1 LWDIFVPITQ
11 ANRCAAGGGI
21 CSFFWDTFRIAVQ
34 KGGAAGLEK
43 INVPV
48 IVQLP
53 QVRAPGLC
61 KTRGK
66 GGLKACLHPSESCLL
81 FRIATDIGNTFYHLS
96 IEILPGRAI
105 K

>member
-1 LWDIFVPITQ
+1 MCGRRGYL
-11 ANRCAAGGGI
+11 
-21 CSFFWDTFRIAVQ
+21 FFFLDTFRIAAQ

-48 IVQLP
+48 IVQFP